1 MPTHNNQFVIEKELF
16 AYIMENCK
24 ESKKGREMEEYIALS
39 IETHLFFSRI
49 MKEHALFLEAGFPCK
64 EKAWLQR
71 ADWLRSQFE
80 NLLSEVIRIGVGRVH
95 ECVLTSDELVTEF
108 TLKAE
113 QRTRNLSGISI
124 NTQLSMLEQNLC
136 DGCGSD
142 NRNTPELWRRVRQI
156 NERSLWLLDQL
167 IDFKERILCQV
178 RNGNLFT
185 TNYPLLIEHI
195 LREAKLYRSTIEN
208 ILNDTCVCYDDLL
221 QTENF
226 WNRIMMEHAW
236 FIRGLLDPSEE
247 ELIATADGFAE
258 DYRRLLEIAKKRE
271 ELSLSEL
278 TQESLA
284 ETLDYRQF
292 KTAGAKG
299 ILNCD
304 IESIILPLL
313 ADHVLRE
320 ANHYI
325 RLLTCCHI
333 DV

>member
-1 MPTHNNQFVIEKELF
+1 
-16 AYIMENCK
+16 
-24 ESKKGREMEEYIALS
+24 MEEYIALS
-39 IETHLFFSRI
+39 IENHLFFSRI

-64 EKAWLQR
+64 ERAWIQK

-80 NLLSEVIRIGVGRVH
+80 NLLFEVIRIGSGRVH

-124 NTQLSMLEQNLC
+124 NTKLSVLEQNLC
-136 DGCGSD
+136 DGYGSS
-142 NRNTPELWRRVRQI
+142 NRNTRELYRRVRRI
-156 NERSLWLLDQL
+156 NERSLLILDQL
-167 IDFKERILCQV
+167 ITFKENILCQV

-208 ILNDTCVCYDDLL
+208 FLNENCVCYDDLL

-247 ELIATADGFAE
+247 QLIDTADGFAE
-258 DYRRLLEIAKKRE
+258 DYRRLLDMAKKQD
-271 ELSLSEL
+271 ELSLREL
-278 TQESLA
+278 TRESLA
-284 ETLDYRQF
+284 ETLDYKQF

-325 RLLTCCHI
+325 RLLTCCHRE
-333 DV
+333 DTV

>member
-1 MPTHNNQFVIEKELF
+1 
-16 AYIMENCK
+16 
-24 ESKKGREMEEYIALS
+24 MEEYIALS
-39 IETHLFFSRI
+39 IENHLFFSRI

-64 EKAWLQR
+64 EKAWIQR

-80 NLLSEVIRIGVGRVH
+80 HLLSEVIRIGAGRVH

-113 QRTRNLSGISI
+113 QRTSNLSGISI
-124 NTQLSMLEQNLC
+124 NTQLSVLEQNLC
-136 DGCGSD
+136 DGCGVD

-156 NERSLWLLDQL
+156 NERSIWLLDQL

-208 ILNDTCVCYDDLL
+208 LLNDTCLCYDDLL

-247 ELIATADGFAE
+247 LVATADGFAE
-258 DYRRLLEIAKKRE
+258 DYRRLLEMAKKRE
-271 ELSLSEL
+271 ELSLSDL

-292 KTAGAKG
+292 KTAGTKG

-325 RLLTCCHI
+325 RLLTCCHA
-333 DV
+333 DA

>member
-1 MPTHNNQFVIEKELF
+1 
-16 AYIMENCK
+16 
-24 ESKKGREMEEYIALS
+24 MEEYIALS
-39 IETHLFFSRI
+39 IENHLFFSRI

-64 EKAWLQR
+64 EKAWIQR

-80 NLLSEVIRIGVGRVH
+80 HLLSEVIRIGAGRVH

-124 NTQLSMLEQNLC
+124 NTKLSVLEQNLG
-136 DGCGSD
+136 DGCGFD
-142 NRNTPELWRRVRQI
+142 NRNTRELWRKVRQI
-156 NERSLWLLDQL
+156 NERSIRLLDQL
-167 IDFKERILCQV
+167 IAFKESILCQV

-208 ILNDTCVCYDDLL
+208 LLNDTCLCYDDLL

-247 ELIATADGFAE
+247 ELVATADGFAE
-258 DYRRLLEIAKKRE
+258 DYRRLLEMAKKRE
-271 ELSLSEL
+271 ELSLCEL

-325 RLLTCCHI
+325 RLLTCCHA
-333 DV
+333 DA

>member
-1 MPTHNNQFVIEKELF
+1 MKTKKQFRMSGL
-16 AYIMENCK
+16 
-24 ESKKGREMEEYIALS
+24 R
-39 IETHLFFSRI
+39 LFFSRI

-64 EKAWLQR
+64 EKAWIPR
-71 ADWLRSQFE
+71 AS
-80 NLLSEVIRIGVGRVH
+80 
-95 ECVLTSDELVTEF
+95 
-108 TLKAE
+108 
-113 QRTRNLSGISI
+113 NLSGISI
-124 NTQLSMLEQNLC
+124 NTQLSVLEQNLC
-136 DGCGSD
+136 DGCGVD
-142 NRNTPELWRRVRQI
+142 NRNMPELWRRVRQI
-156 NERSLWLLDQL
+156 NERSIWLLDQL
-167 IDFKERILCQV
+167 IAFKESILCQV

-247 ELIATADGFAE
+247 ELVATADGFAE
-258 DYRRLLEIAKKRE
+258 DYR
-271 ELSLSEL
+271 
-278 TQESLA
+278 
-284 ETLDYRQF
+284 QF
-292 KTAGAKG
+292 KTAGTKG

-325 RLLTCCHI
+325 RLLTCCRK
-333 DV
+333 

>member
-1 MPTHNNQFVIEKELF
+1 
-16 AYIMENCK
+16 
-24 ESKKGREMEEYIALS
+24 MEEYIALS

-49 MKEHALFLEAGFPCK
+49 MKEHALFLEAGFLCK
-64 EKAWLQR
+64 EKAWIQR

-80 NLLSEVIRIGVGRVH
+80 KLLSEVIRIGAGRVR

-113 QRTRNLSGISI
+113 QRTSNLSGISI
-124 NTQLSMLEQNLC
+124 NTQLSVLEQNLC
-136 DGCGSD
+136 DGCGVD
-142 NRNTPELWRRVRQI
+142 NRNMPELWRRVRQI

-221 QTENF
+221 QIENF

-247 ELIATADGFAE
+247 DLIATADGCAE
-258 DYRRLLEIAKKRE
+258 EYRRLLEIAKKRE

-278 TQESLA
+278 TEESLA
-284 ETLDYRQF
+284 ETLNYRQF

-313 ADHVLRE
+313 LK
-320 ANHYI
+320 
-325 RLLTCCHI
+325 L
-333 DV
+333 

>member
-1 MPTHNNQFVIEKELF
+1 
-16 AYIMENCK
+16 
-24 ESKKGREMEEYIALS
+24 MEEYIALS

-49 MKEHALFLEAGFPCK
+49 MKEHALFLEAGFLCK
-64 EKAWLQR
+64 EKAWIQR

-80 NLLSEVIRIGVGRVH
+80 KLLSEVIRIGAGRVR

-113 QRTRNLSGISI
+113 QRTSNLSGIFI

-142 NRNTPELWRRVRQI
+142 NRNMPELWRRVRQI

-221 QTENF
+221 QIENF

-278 TQESLA
+278 TEESLA
-284 ETLDYRQF
+284 ETLNYRQF

-313 ADHVLRE
+313 LK
-320 ANHYI
+320 
-325 RLLTCCHI
+325 L
-333 DV
+333 